1 MEIMQKLRNAHSFL
15 FFFMIVITP
24 NFIISQSYSDAE
36 TIKNGVWSDYETNHG
51 AYYYAYSPYS
61 TAYSKVTSYIYL
73 PPSLNTNGGNRN
85 AFISFGIL
93 GYNGFIDMGIMN
105 SGEGWKPVYCD
116 NGSLQSF
123 PEYAGISNVKIVG
136 IEIEVLS
143 TRKVVFSLS
152 FRDSQLNILKSFSVV
167 ISAKHIIEYE
177 NGKPKFRFYRFAS
190 LVNLDTIPDDQ
201 NDQTYMI
208 NGIFTGLVI
217 VVNGVGRSWGIS
229 SDYIEIAWKVSPQRI
244 EFSHANDHESFS
256 IKHYRQ

>member
-1 MEIMQKLRNAHSFL
+1 M
-15 FFFMIVITP
+15 MIITP
-24 NFIISQSYSDAE
+24 NFIISQSYYDAE
-36 TIKNGVWSDYETNHG
+36 TIKNGVWSGYETNHG

-61 TAYSKVTSYIYL
+61 TAYSKVTNYIYL
-73 PPSLNTNGGNRN
+73 PPSLNTNGGKRN

-93 GYNGFIDMGIMN
+93 GYNSAFIDMGIMN

-116 NGSLQSF
+116 NGNLQSF
-123 PEYAGISNVKIVG
+123 PEYIGIYNVKIVG

-143 TRKVVFSLS
+143 TRKVIFSLS
-152 FRDSQLNILKSFSVV
+152 FRDSQLNILKSFSIVLN
-167 ISAKHIIEYE
+167 ANHIIEYE
-177 NGKPKFRFYRFAS
+177 NRKPKFRFYRFAS

-208 NGIFTGLVI
+208 NGIFTGLTI

-229 SDYIEIAWKVSPQRI
+229 SDHIDIAWKVFPQKI
-244 EFSHANDHESFS
+244 EFSHHNDHESFS